1 MKLDLTTTFTSSL
14 DLPTSR
20 TKGITRK
27 GSEMSLVV
35 RYLNTVRIR
44 SAQHRKQEISLGS
57 SVSSPHEFMLAVWWD
72 EADSVLGL
80 ELAQLDAPER

>member
-35 RYLNTVRIR
+35 RYLNTERIR
-44 SAQHRKQEISLGS
+44 TPK
-57 SVSSPHEFMLAVWWD
+57 V
-72 EADSVLGL
+72 
-80 ELAQLDAPER
+80 

>member
-35 RYLNTVRIR
+35 RYLNTERMR
-44 SAQHRKQEISLGS
+44 LPENRKHGISSGS

-80 ELAQLDAPER
+80 ELTQLDAPER